1 MHLQAPR
8 RYQLLAVVPRCRG
21 NARVQSECSMLH
33 SSCFLPGPSLPPAHP
48 VCPCSLL
55 ARLFGLNIAAHII
68 RELLGAPR
76 EQLIYEPELPHIRMP
91 RAGKEGQDQQ
101 GQVLHTEALDK
112 GSAGNTFE
120 GRGGRVKA
128 RREQQRQRQQQQ
140 KVYEAAG
147 AVQSEPSSGVS
158 SLHSAL
164 AQGGAEYLGD
174 GI

>member
-1 MHLQAPR
+1 MQPVA
-8 RYQLLAVVPRCRG
+8 QLLLPSWPKPASCP
-21 NARVQSECSMLH
+21 
-33 SSCFLPGPSLPPAHP
+33 SSL
-48 VCPCSLL
+48 SLL
-55 ARLFGLNIAAHII
+55 PACLRLGRLFGLNIAAHII

-91 RAGKEGQDQQ
+91 RSGKEGQDQQ
-101 GQVLHTEALDK
+101 GQVLHMAALDE

-147 AVQSEPSSGVS
+147 AVQSELTGPSSGVS

-164 AQGGAEYLGD
+164 VQGGAEYLGD

>member
-1 MHLQAPR
+1 MQHVA
-8 RYQLLAVVPRCRG
+8 QLLLPSRPQPA
-21 NARVQSECSMLH
+21 
-33 SSCFLPGPSLPPAHP
+33 SCPPSLSVLPA
-48 VCPCSLL
+48 CPRLD
-55 ARLFGLNIAAHII
+55 RLFGLNIAAHII